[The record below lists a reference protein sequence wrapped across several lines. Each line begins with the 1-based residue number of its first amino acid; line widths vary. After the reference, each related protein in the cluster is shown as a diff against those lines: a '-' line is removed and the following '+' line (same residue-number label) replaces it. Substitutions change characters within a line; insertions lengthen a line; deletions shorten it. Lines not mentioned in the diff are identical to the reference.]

1 MKRYKLCLETEYK
14 DKIIKTASN
23 YDIVVIDAQDYTNS
37 EIKAIKSSGAK
48 VLTYIN
54 VGAIE
59 SDRPYFKDIKAKG
72 LLICEYDN
80 WDGEWWVSADNDAW
94 YKHISSLSKSLLEK
108 GIDGFWVDNLDVYYM
123 ADEEW
128 KWSSTKKNTLYI
140 QLKKILKD
148 LHDKGYVMVN
158 GGDVFVSRL
167 IKEDTKYNGTGII
180 DAINQETVFSCIT
193 NYSGDGSFGKQLSED
208 KKYYQEYI
216 KNVSKH
222 KTDVFLLEYTRDNSI
237 IEEAKKY
244 CEDNGYTLCVSSTI
258 RLGGD
263 IINTTSKT
271 ETSNAI
277 TTTVWDVLSAFT
289 KYDGSPTAHEDVITT
304 LKAHGHSPKESDA
317 WCTQTIM
324 AAFYDAGAI
333 GLIGG
338 YTQLSATVKKNAEKL
353 GIYHSGSSGILP
365 GDIVI
370 FGENGKPNHSEFAV
384 GDNVDISGN
393 YNNGCSRRSRNGRHI
408 MGYVRPKYAAMN
420 TMNNLQM
427 CISACDVILG
437 VYGKTST
444 RTKNL
449 SVFGT
454 DNANKIQNEVNRIWG
469 DTDKIIFNMAVY
481 TIAGHAGKNTY
492 RTKRLSSYAS
502 ATQKKIN
509 DIYNLKGKS
518 TEQAVRYILDGKF
531 GNGEIRTL
539 LLKFCGYDSDKV
551 QKAVNAYLLEEPKKA
566 QPNSGSR
573 IRVWPIWFFE
583 KDEGLF
589 GDCTAIVEYGADD
602 KTVEHCILID
612 AAKAS
617 ASSLVLSK
625 LKTAGVKKIDA
636 FVMSHAHGDHYGGL
650 SNIMNSMP
658 VGEIYVPDTAGLEK
672 YQPEYAKAVKR
683 QASKFKTAHF
693 LKAGDSFTI
702 GNINCKCLYQ
712 APASSLSEHDDHH
725 FVNNQSMVLRFT
737 LNGIW
742 TFHTAGDLQ
751 NEGNNLL
758 IRAVS
763 NLNADIFKCQWHGD
777 ANACNESICKAVK
790 PKVAFSN
797 YHHKERSG
805 RGTTRSRLESVGAVV
820 ARNSENGD
828 IYIDCSGNTMK
839 LSCSKNNLSKTFT
852 K

>member
-1 MKRYKLCLETEYK
+1 MKKYKLCLETDYK
-14 DKIIKTASN
+14 NKMIAAAGD
-23 YDIVVIDAQDYTNS
+23 YDIIVIDAQDYTNS
-37 EIKAIKSSGAK
+37 EIKKIKSNDVI
-48 VLTYIN
+48 VLTYLN

-59 SDRPYFKDIKAKG
+59 SERSYFNDIKNKG
-72 LLICEYDN
+72 LLVSKYDN
-80 WDGEWWVSADNDAW
+80 WDGEWWVRADKDDW
-94 YKHISSLSKSLLEK
+94 RKHIASLSMSLLEK
-108 GIDGFWVDNLDVYYM
+108 GVDGFWVDNLDVYYM

-128 KWSSTKKNTLYI
+128 KWSSSDKKTLYT
-140 QLKKILKD
+140 QLKNILKD
-148 LHDKGYVMVN
+148 LHNKGYVMVN
-158 GGDVFVSRL
+158 GGDVFVSKL
-167 IKEDTKYNGTGII
+167 LEEDTKYKGTGLI
-180 DAINQETVFSCIT
+180 DAINQETVFSSIT
-193 NYSGDGSFGKQLSED
+193 NYSGNGTFGKQSTED
-208 KKYYQEYI
+208 KEYYKEYI
-216 KNVSKH
+216 EEASRHNI
-222 KTDVFLLEYTRDNSI
+222 DIFLLEYTKDDSVI
-237 IEEAKKY
+237 KEAKKY
-244 CEDNGYTLCVSSTI
+244 CEDNDFTLCVSSTI
-258 RLGGD
+258 KLGGD
-263 IINTTSKT
+263 IVVKQSTTTSKP
-271 ETSNAI
+271 
-277 TTTVWDVLSAFT
+277 TVWDVLSAFT
-289 KYDGSPTAHEDVITT
+289 KYDGSATAHKDVIAT
-304 LKAHGHSPKESDA
+304 LKAHGHSAKESDA

-333 GLIGG
+333 NLIGG

-393 YNNGCSRRSRNGRHI
+393 YNGGCSRRSRNGRHI

-420 TMNNLQM
+420 TMNNLQV
-427 CISACDVILG
+427 CIGACDVILG

-449 SVFGT
+449 SVFGV
-454 DNANKIQNEVNRIWG
+454 DNANKIQNEVNRVWG
-469 DTDKIIFNMAVY
+469 DADKIAFNMAVY

-492 RTKRLSSYAS
+492 RTKRLSSYAN
-502 ATQKKIN
+502 AAQKKIN
-509 DIYNLKGKS
+509 DIYDLKGKS

-531 GNGEIRTL
+531 GNSEIRVL
-539 LLKFCGYDSDKV
+539 LLKFCGYDPDKV

-566 QPNSGSR
+566 QPNSGNR

-625 LKTAGVKKIDA
+625 LKAAGIKKIDA

-650 SNIMNSMP
+650 SNIMNSIP

-672 YQPEYAKAVKR
+672 YQPEYANAVKR

-702 GNINCKCLYQ
+702 GNISCKCLYQ
-712 APASSLSEHDDHH
+712 APASSLSEHDSHH
-725 FVNNQSMVLRFT
+725 FVNNQSIVLRFT

-758 IRAVS
+758 ISAVS

-777 ANACNESICKAVK
+777 ANACNEAICKAVK
-790 PKVAFSN
+790 PKIAFSN
-797 YHHKERSG
+797 YHHMERSG
-805 RGTTRSRLESVGAVV
+805 RGTTRNRLESVGAVV